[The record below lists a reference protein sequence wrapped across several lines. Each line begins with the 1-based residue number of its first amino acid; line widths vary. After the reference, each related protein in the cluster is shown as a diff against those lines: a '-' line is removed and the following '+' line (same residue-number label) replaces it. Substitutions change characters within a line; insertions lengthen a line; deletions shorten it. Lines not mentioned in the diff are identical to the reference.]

1 MLFKNENA
9 NRNSNN
15 ITMKNSKIFI
25 ALFAL
30 IAVTFT
36 ACEDRDYPAGL
47 PEYENYYYAG
57 FLPWNNTT
65 TASVSRTQTALVKFP
80 VQFHS
85 AYVRSYDA
93 DATYSLVT
101 TGITNPAVLGQDF
114 QVVDKNGVALQSPS
128 GLYKLT
134 FPQAKALVDTIYF
147 KVLNS
152 SVAGTRRIEI
162 NIVKNETSQYTVG
175 NFSQAYKRFLEVK

>member
-1 MLFKNENA
+1 
-9 NRNSNN
+9 
-15 ITMKNSKIFI
+15 MKNSNIFI
-25 ALFAL
+25 ALLAL
-30 IAVTFT
+30 LTVTFT

-57 FLPWNNTT
+57 FLPWNNTATSSVFRNQT
-65 TASVSRTQTALVKFP
+65 TLVKFP

-85 AYVRSYDA
+85 AYVRNYDA

-101 TGITNPAVLGQDF
+101 TGITNPAIVGQDF
-114 QVVDKNGVALQSPS
+114 QVVDKNGNTLQPTN
-128 GLYKLT
+128 GLYTLK
-134 FPQAKALVDTIYF
+134 FPEAKTKVDTLYF

-152 SVAGTRRIEI
+152 SVVGTRRIEI

-175 NFSQAYKRFLEVK
+175 NFSQAFKRFLEVK

>member
-1 MLFKNENA
+1 MKK
-9 NRNSNN
+9 SN
-15 ITMKNSKIFI
+15 IFI
-25 ALFAL
+25 ALLAL

-57 FLPWNNTT
+57 FLPWNNTATSSVFRNQT
-65 TASVSRTQTALVKFP
+65 TLVKFP

-85 AYVRSYDA
+85 AYVRNYDA
-93 DATYSLVT
+93 NATYSLVT

-114 QVVDKNGVALQSPS
+114 QVVDKNGNTIQPTN
-128 GLYKLT
+128 GLYALK
-134 FPQAKALVDTIYF
+134 FPQAKALVDTLYF

-175 NFSQAYKRFLEVK
+175 NFSQAFKRFLEVK